1 MKLYVPIVLL
11 LGTATASPFS
21 SRKSTSSTKVDIDI
35 HIADVPIAVVPV
47 QAQAEHGT
55 EQRLLSANGIAKD
68 KNGLFRRYPCVM
80 VNELM
85 RKTW

>member
-21 SRKSTSSTKVDIDI
+21 NRKSTSDIKVDIDI

-47 QAQAEHGT
+47 QAQAEHGP
-55 EQRLLSANGIAKD
+55 EQRILSAKGMAKD
-68 KNGLFRRYPCVM
+68 KNGLFRRYRCFM

-85 RKTW
+85 RTIW